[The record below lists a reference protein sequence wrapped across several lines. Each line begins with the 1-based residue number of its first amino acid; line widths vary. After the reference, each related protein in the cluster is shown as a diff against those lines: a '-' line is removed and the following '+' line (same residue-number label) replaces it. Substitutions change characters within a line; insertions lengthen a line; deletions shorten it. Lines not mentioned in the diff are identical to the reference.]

1 MSFLDRITLLEP
13 PVFEIGQ
20 EVYTPTPQGAEK
32 TVVKGMNLKVVSDYT
47 ENPPSLV
54 AVVRDYETTR
64 IHPDLS
70 FNWRANELFATKE
83 LAEEAA
89 AFITVSLDDADWNE
103 LLGMTIDG
111 KRVHEATAD
120 ELVTLDSCALPQCC
134 STISEI
140 RDLFFSCW
148 RQHGLMAFQIDTLN
162 HLLTNHEAPD
172 AHPILTDVLTQL
184 NLTWNQNPE

>member
-13 PVFEIGQ
+13 PAFEVGQ
-20 EVYTPTPQGAEK
+20 EVFTPTPGGAEK
-32 TVVKGMNLKVVSDYT
+32 TVIKGMNLKVVSDYT
-47 ENPPSLV
+47 EDPPSLV

-70 FNWRANELFATKE
+70 FNWRAGELFATKE
-83 LAEEAA
+83 EAMVAA
-89 AFITVSLDDADWNE
+89 AFLPVSLDDADWNE
-103 LLGMTIDG
+103 LLGMTSDG
-111 KRVHEATAD
+111 TRVYEATAN

-148 RQHGLMAFQIDTLN
+148 RQHGLMAFQASILGGLLN
-162 HLLTNHEAPD
+162 NHEAPD
-172 AHPILTDVLTQL
+172 PHPLLNDVLTQL
-184 NLTWNQNPE
+184 NLTWTQNPE